1 MGGSVIDMFE
11 ITGKFNK
18 AAVYATTV
26 DNASYGQVL
35 RMCNME
41 KLQDS
46 KIAMMPD
53 MHAAEGCTVGTSMT
67 VGELVNPAFVGGDI
81 GCGMQVFKLRDTEI
95 DFMKLD
101 NCIREKIPSGAKIHE
116 RSVFN
121 SKLIDLEELYCY
133 DYIRHETVLK
143 SFGTL
148 GGGNHFIEMARGT
161 DDKLYL
167 IIHSGSRR
175 LGRDVAQYHQVQAFF
190 AQHGID
196 PVEARRKKIKVSDVK
211 STTHPADCFLSGANL
226 ERYLHDMNMAV
237 KYALESRKHMGEVI
251 ISTLGLTVEDEFATI
266 HNYIDT
272 EAGVLRKGAVSARDG
287 ERLLIPINMRDGS
300 LLCKGRGN
308 PEWNFTAPH
317 GSGRIM
323 KRSEAKESFTLE
335 EYRRE
340 MEGIFTTSVGE
351 STIDES
357 PMAYRRIDEIL
368 DAIEPTAEVVDILSP
383 VYNFKA
389 SKAAVDEET
398 MDGED

>member
-1 MGGSVIDMFE
+1 MFE
-11 ITGKFNK
+11 ITGKYNK
-18 AAVYATTV
+18 AAIYATTV
-26 DNASYGQVL
+26 DNASYAQVL

-41 KLQDS
+41 KLQGS
-46 KIAMMPD
+46 RIAMMPD

-67 VGELVNPAFVGGDI
+67 VGEYVNPAFVGGDI
-81 GCGMQVFKLRDTEI
+81 GCGMQVFRLSDTSV
-95 DFMKLD
+95 DFGKLD
-101 NCIREKIPSGAKIHE
+101 NCIRERIPSGAKIHE

-121 SKLIDLEELYCY
+121 SRLVDLGDLYCY

-161 DDKLYL
+161 DEKLYL

-190 AQHGID
+190 AQHGVD
-196 PVEARRKKIKVSDVK
+196 PEEARRKRIKVSDIK
-211 STTHPADCFLSGANL
+211 STLHPSECFLSGANL
-226 ERYLHDMNMAV
+226 ERYLHDMDIAV
-237 KYALESRKHMGEVI
+237 KYALKSRENMGEVI
-251 ISTLGLTVEDEFATI
+251 IDSLGLTVEDHFATI

-272 EAGVLRKGAVSARDG
+272 KARVLRKGAVSAKEG
-287 ERLLIPINMRDGS
+287 ERLLIPINMKDGS
-300 LLCKGRGN
+300 LLCVGKGN
-308 PEWNFTAPH
+308 PDWNF
-317 GSGRIM
+317 RIM

-351 STIDES
+351 STLDES

-368 DAIEPTAEVVDILSP
+368 DAIEPTAEVADILSP

-389 SKAAVDEET
+389 SKSALDDET

>member
-1 MGGSVIDMFE
+1 MFE
-11 ITGKFNK
+11 ISGKCNK
-18 AAVYATTV
+18 AKIYATTV
-26 DNASYGQVL
+26 DNASYAQVL

-41 KLQDS
+41 KLRGS
-46 KIAMMPD
+46 RIAMMPD

-67 VGELVNPAFVGGDI
+67 IGDYVNPAFVGGDI
-81 GCGMQVFKLRDTEI
+81 GCGMQVFKLSDKDV
-95 DFMKLD
+95 DFARLD
-101 NCIREKIPSGAKIHE
+101 NFIRERIPSGAKIHE
-116 RSVFN
+116 RSILN
-121 SKLIDLEELYCY
+121 SRLVNLDDLYCY

-161 DDKLYL
+161 DEKLYL

-190 AQHGID
+190 GQHGITAE
-196 PVEARRKKIKVSDVK
+196 EAVRKRIKVSDIK
-211 STTHPADCFLSGANL
+211 STTHPGECFLSGENL
-226 ERYLHDMNMAV
+226 ERYLHDMNIAV

-272 EAGVLRKGAVSARDG
+272 EAGVLRKGAVSAQTG
-287 ERLLIPINMRDGS
+287 EKLLIPINMKDGS
-300 LLCKGRGN
+300 LLCIGKGN
-308 PEWNFTAPH
+308 EEWNFTAPH
-317 GSGRIM
+317 GSGRVM
-323 KRSEAKESFTLE
+323 KRSEAKESITLE
-335 EYRRE
+335 EYKKE

-368 DAIEPTAEVVDILSP
+368 DAIEPTAEVIDILSP

-389 SKAAVDEET
+389 SKAVTDDET

>member
-1 MGGSVIDMFE
+1 MFE
-11 ITGKFNK
+11 ITGKYNK
-18 AAVYATTV
+18 AAIYATTV
-26 DNASYGQVL
+26 DNASYAQVL

-41 KLQDS
+41 NLQGS
-46 KIAMMPD
+46 RIAMMPD

-67 VGELVNPAFVGGDI
+67 VGEYVNPAFVGGDI
-81 GCGMQVFKLRDTEI
+81 GCGMQVFRLSDTSV
-95 DFMKLD
+95 DFGRLD
-101 NCIREKIPSGAKIHE
+101 NCIRERIPSGAKIHE
-116 RSVFN
+116 RSIFN
-121 SKLIDLEELYCY
+121 SKLIDLGDLYCY

-161 DDKLYL
+161 DEKLYL

-190 AQHGID
+190 AQHGVD
-196 PVEARRKKIKVSDVK
+196 PEEARRKRIKVSDIK
-211 STTHPADCFLSGANL
+211 STLHPSECFLSGANL
-226 ERYLHDMNMAV
+226 ERYLHDMDIAV
-237 KYALESRKHMGEVI
+237 KYALKSRENMGEVI
-251 ISTLGLTVEDEFATI
+251 IDSLGLTVEDHFATI

-272 EAGVLRKGAVSARDG
+272 KARVLRKGAVSAKEG
-287 ERLLIPINMRDGS
+287 ERLLIPINMKDGS
-300 LLCKGRGN
+300 LLCVGKGN
-308 PEWNFTAPH
+308 PDWNFTAPH

-351 STIDES
+351 STLDES

-368 DAIEPTAEVVDILSP
+368 DAIEPTAEVADILSP

-389 SKAAVDEET
+389 SKASLDDET
-398 MDGED
+398 MDDED

>member
-1 MGGSVIDMFE
+1 MFVFE
-11 ITGKFNK
+11 VSGKYNK
-18 AAVYATTV
+18 AKIYATTV
-26 DNASYGQVL
+26 DNASYAQVL

-41 KLQDS
+41 KLQS
-46 KIAMMPD
+46 SSIAMMPD

-67 VGELVNPAFVGGDI
+67 IDEYVNPAFVGGDI
-81 GCGMQVFKLRDTEI
+81 GCGMQVFRLSDTSV
-95 DFMKLD
+95 DFAKLD
-101 NCIREKIPSGAKIHE
+101 NCIRERIPSGAKIHE

-121 SKLIDLEELYCY
+121 SKLIPLNDLHCY

-161 DDKLYL
+161 DEKLYL

-190 AQHGID
+190 GQHGID
-196 PVEARRKKIKVSDVK
+196 PDEARRKRIKVSDIK
-211 STTHPADCFLSGANL
+211 STLHPSECFLSGANL
-226 ERYLHDMNMAV
+226 ERYLHDMDIAV
-237 KYALESRKHMGEVI
+237 KYALESRKNMGEII
-251 ISTLGLTVEDEFATI
+251 ISSLGLTVEDHFATI

-272 EAGVLRKGAVSARDG
+272 KTKILRKGAVSAKDG
-287 ERLLIPINMRDGS
+287 ERLLIPINMKDGS
-300 LLCKGRGN
+300 LLCTGKGN
-308 PEWNFTAPH
+308 ADWNFTAPH
-317 GSGRIM
+317 GSGRVM
-323 KRSEAKESFTLE
+323 KRSEAKESISLE
-335 EYRRE
+335 EYKKE

-368 DAIEPTAEVVDILSP
+368 DAIEPTAEVIDILSP

-389 SKAAVDEET
+389 SKAATDEET
-398 MDGED
+398 MDSED